1 MNEVDDQFS
10 PNFETVFTHASL
22 SDCAVSAGR
31 IATVNFLRTR
41 ATAKSF
47 TESFD
52 SDDAC
57 LPLDTQ
63 PKRGAVTRGERF

>member
-1 MNEVDDQFS
+1 MEPLN
-10 PNFETVFTHASL
+10 L
-22 SDCAVSAGR
+22 
-31 IATVNFLRTR
+31 R

-57 LPLDTQ
+57 LPLDTR
-63 PKRGAVTRGERF
+63 PKRGAVTRGERFG